1 MCVRSRLW
9 AIAAG
14 AAILLTG
21 CGSSASDPALVSSP
35 TSALGGGF
43 GGIPAAA
50 THAPGDVVTD
60 PATGLRIAITEVQAV
75 PSISGTVTVL
85 RFRFENPGRDPLP
98 ARGWTAPV
106 LTYGPSDMPAAHV
119 VSVSEGYGAEV
130 PGALAPGASQEL
142 KHAYRVTRAELT
154 SARVSAGSVVW
165 EGDFTR

>member
-1 MCVRSRLW
+1 MRARLW

-21 CGSSASDPALVSSP
+21 CGASASDPALVNSP
-35 TSALGGGF
+35 TPALGGGF
-43 GGIPAAA
+43 GGLPAAG
-50 THAPGDVVTD
+50 THDPGAVVTD
-60 PATGLRIAITEVQAV
+60 PASGLRIAISSVEAV
-75 PSISGTVTVL
+75 PSIAGTVTVL
-85 RFRFENPGRDPLP
+85 HFRFENPGRDPLP

-119 VSVSEGYGAEV
+119 VSVSEGYGADV

-142 KHAYRVTRAELT
+142 KHAYRVNRAELT
-154 SARVSAGSVVW
+154 SARVSAGSVIW